1 MTILIVGCGLSGVVI
16 AEQYATRTGKKV
28 LIIDKREHIG
38 GNVYDFIDKE
48 TGIRV
53 SKYGA
58 HLFHTNDDGVWKYV
72 NKYSKWTRW
81 DHQVLGHVDGK
92 LINIPVNINTVNA
105 LCGENL
111 RTSSEMDQW
120 LLENQEQY
128 ITKNIENS
136 EQMAKSRVGS
146 LLYDKIFKHYTYKQW
161 AKYPDEL
168 DASVLARIPIRNDF
182 DNRYFSDR
190 YQALPTDGYTKLIEN
205 ITKHNN
211 ITVKLETDF
220 VKMTE
225 EEKNQYET
233 IIYTGPIDA
242 YFENPGLEKLEYRSI
257 NFVSEIHKNTPF
269 YQPGSVVN
277 YPENAVP
284 YTRIVEYK
292 HFLNQKSDDTIIV
305 KEYTT
310 DVGEPY
316 YPIPN
321 KRNMD
326 LYEKYKEMTRDQS
339 KVHFIGRLANYKYFN
354 MDGAIRNALDYFEN
368 KLLREFI
375 KIT

>member
-1 MTILIVGCGLSGVVI
+1 MTILIVGCGLSGAVI
-16 AEQYATRTGKKV
+16 AEQYVTRTGQKV

-38 GNVYDFIDKE
+38 GNVYDSLDTE

-58 HLFHTNDDGVWKYV
+58 HLFHTNDDGVWNYV

-81 DHQVLGHVDGK
+81 DHQVLGQVDGK

-105 LCGENL
+105 LCAENI

-120 LLENQEQY
+120 LSENQEQY
-128 ITKNIENS
+128 TIKNIENS

-161 AKYPDEL
+161 AKYPEEL

-190 YQALPTDGYTKLIEN
+190 YQALPTDGYTNLIEN
-205 ITKHNN
+205 IIKHEQ
-211 ITVKLETDF
+211 ITVKLGIDF
-220 VKMTE
+220 GKMTD

-242 YFENPGLEKLEYRSI
+242 YFENLGLEKLEYRSI
-257 NFVSEIHKNTPF
+257 NFVTETHKNTRF
-269 YQPGSVVN
+269 YQQGSVVN
-277 YPENAVP
+277 YPESVVP

-292 HFLNQKSDDTIIV
+292 HFLNQTSSDTIIV

-326 LYEKYKEMTRDQS
+326 LYEKYKELTQDQS

-354 MDGAIRNALDYFEN
+354 MDAAIRNALDYFEN
-368 KLLREFI
+368 KLINVAL
-375 KIT
+375 

>member
-1 MTILIVGCGLSGVVI
+1 MTILIVGCGLSGAVI

-38 GNVYDFIDKE
+38 GNVYDSLDTE

-58 HLFHTNDDGVWKYV
+58 HLFHTNDEDVWNYV

-105 LCGENL
+105 LCAENI

-161 AKYPDEL
+161 AKYPEEL

-190 YQALPTDGYTKLIEN
+190 YQALPTDGYTNLIEN
-205 ITKHNN
+205 IIKHKQ
-211 ITVKLETDF
+211 ITVKLGIDF
-220 VKMTE
+220 GKMTD

-242 YFENPGLEKLEYRSI
+242 YFENLGLEKLEYRSI
-257 NFVSEIHKNTPF
+257 NFVTETHKNTRF

-277 YPENAVP
+277 YPESAVP

-292 HFLNQKSDDTIIV
+292 HFLNQTSNDTIIV

-354 MDGAIRNALDYFEN
+354 MDAAIRNALDYFED
-368 KLLREFI
+368 KLINVAL
-375 KIT
+375 

>member
-1 MTILIVGCGLSGVVI
+1 MTILIVGCGLSGAVI
-16 AEQYATRTGKKV
+16 AEQYATRTDKKV

-38 GNVYDFIDKE
+38 GNVYDYIDE
-48 TGIRV
+48 STGIRV

-58 HLFHTNDDGVWKYV
+58 HLFHTNDEQVWKYI
-72 NKYSKWTRW
+72 NKYGKWTRW
-81 DHQVLGHVDGK
+81 DHEVLGNVDGK

-111 RTSSEMDQW
+111 RTSEEMDAW
-120 LLENQEQY
+120 LLENQEHY
-128 ITKNIENS
+128 EKITDS

-161 AKYPDEL
+161 AKYPEEL

-190 YQALPTDGYTKLIEN
+190 YQVLPTDGYTQFVANILKHEN
-205 ITKHNN
+205 IT
-211 ITVKLETDF
+211 IQLGVQF
-220 VKMTE
+220 TE
-225 EEKNQYET
+225 EDKEQFET
-233 IIYTGPIDA
+233 IIYTGPIDM
-242 YFENPGLEKLEYRSI
+242 YFENYGLEKLEYRSI
-257 NFVSEIHKNTPF
+257 DFVSEVHKNTPF
-269 YQPGSVVN
+269 YQPSSVVN
-277 YPENAVP
+277 YPESVVP

-292 HFLNQKSDDTIIV
+292 HFLNQTSTDTIVV

-326 LYEKYKEMTRDQS
+326 LYEKYKELTCDHPN
-339 KVHFIGRLANYKYFN
+339 VHFIGRLANYKYFN
-354 MDGAIRNALDYFEN
+354 MDAAIKNALVYFEN
-368 KLLREFI
+368 NLV
-375 KIT
+375 